1 MTQLRELQA
10 LDLTAVPDDPV
21 QFLEWLGGPTLIT
34 VPGVSDQRSRVV
46 VTLLHGNEPSGL
58 KAMIRYLRSGQQ
70 PAATLHL
77 FIVSVATALHPPVF
91 THRQIPGVRDMN
103 RTFRPPFD
111 DYPGQLAETILSRIS
126 QLSPAVVVDIH
137 NTSGDGPA
145 FSVSPVLS
153 EQHIALTGLFTH
165 RMVVTDLQLGSLME
179 ITAPHCPAITIEC
192 GGALGAAADELA
204 YAGLCRLASVDNVF
218 SWQDMPPLDL
228 YHHPVRLELSDDCSI
243 AYDAL
248 LVEPADI
255 CLLPDIDRFNFGV
268 ADTDVC
274 LGRVRRPDC
283 LNLKAGTG
291 YMPVDDYFRILPD
304 GSLHPAVPL
313 KLFMVTT
320 NASIARSDC
329 LLYAVKKG

>member
-1 MTQLRELQA
+1 MMRLREVSVTELA
-10 LDLTAVPDDPV
+10 PIPEDPL
-21 QFLEWLGGPTLIT
+21 QFLELLGGPTLIT
-34 VPGVSDQRSRVV
+34 VPGVADQRPRVV

-77 FIVSVATALHPPVF
+77 FIVSVSTALHPPVF

-111 DYPGQLAETILSRIS
+111 DSPGQLAADILTRIS
-126 QLSPAVVVDIH
+126 QLSPAIVVDIH

-145 FSVSPVLS
+145 FAVSPLLS

-165 RMVVTDLQLGSLME
+165 RLVVTDLQLGSLME

-204 YAGLCRLASVDNVF
+204 YAGLCRLAAVDNVF

-228 YHHPVRLELSDDCSI
+228 YHHPVRLELADDCSI
-243 AYDAL
+243 VYDADL
-248 LVEPADI
+248 NASADL
-255 CLLPDIDRFNFGV
+255 CLPPDIDRFNFGV
-268 ADTDVC
+268 VDTDDC

-283 LNLKAGTG
+283 LRLKTGAGYT
-291 YMPVDDYFRILPD
+291 PIDEYFWIQPD
-304 GSLHPAVPL
+304 GSLHPVVPL